1 MEEWRQILADSI
13 VKPKDLADHL
23 GVDPKEIEAIVG
35 DYPMRITP
43 TVLATIKAK
52 GDAIWKQVVPDP
64 AEMADFEAP
73 DDPLEED
80 LMSPVPH
87 LVHRYPDRALLMVT
101 NQCPIYCR
109 FCTRKRLVGK
119 PGFLKKGEL
128 DRAIEYLRAHR
139 EVRDV
144 ILSGGDPLLL
154 PDHLLDRILKALRSI
169 PHLEL
174 IRLGSRV
181 RGTLPQRITPRFC
194 EIVKKYHPI
203 YMNLHFNH
211 PDELTP
217 EVKAACGR
225 LADAGVPLGA
235 QTVLLKGVNDD
246 PEVMKQLMHQLLLA
260 RVKPYY
266 LYQAD
271 LTKGTNHF
279 RTTVETGMQI
289 IRALQGHT
297 SGMAV
302 PHFVIDAPGGGGKI
316 PILPPDYLVHL
327 DEDGAVLKN
336 YENKTFHYPQ
346 PANGHGPFDEAQDR
360 PFDLAQ
366 GRRELP
372 MLGAHPAMSGCS
384 DGAFEDA

>member
-1 MEEWRQILADSI
+1 MEDWKKVLARSI
-13 VKPKDLADHL
+13 TKPKDLAKQL
-23 GVDPKEIEAIVG
+23 GVDEKEIADIVG
-35 DYPMRITP
+35 PYPMRITP
-43 TVLATIKAK
+43 TVLATIKEK
-52 GDAIWKQVVPDP
+52 GDAIWKQVVP
-64 AEMADFEAP
+64 EMIELDDIDAQ

-80 LMSPVPH
+80 TDSPVPH
-87 LVHRYPDRALLMVT
+87 LVHRYPDRVLLMVT

-128 DRAIEYLRAHR
+128 DQAVAYLREHT

-154 PDHLLDRILKALRSI
+154 PDNLIERILKALRSI

-174 IRLGSRV
+174 IRFGTRV
-181 RGTLPQRITPRFC
+181 PGTLPERITPELC
-194 EIVKKYHPI
+194 AIVKKYHPI

-217 EVKAACGR
+217 EVVEACGR
-225 LADAGVPLGA
+225 LADAGIPLGA

-246 PEVMKQLMHQLLLA
+246 PEIMKRLMHQLLLA
-260 RVKPYY
+260 RIKPYY
-266 LYQAD
+266 LYMAD

-279 RTTVETGMQI
+279 RTTVETGLRI
-289 IRALQGHT
+289 IQALQGHT

-316 PILPPDYLVHL
+316 PLLPNEYLLDL
-327 DEDGAVLKN
+327 DEKGAVLKN
-336 YENKTFHYPQ
+336 FENKTYHYPQ
-346 PANGHGPFDEAQDR
+346 PPTADKK
-360 PFDLAQ
+360 
-366 GRRELP
+366 ELP
-372 MLGAHPAMSGCS
+372 MVSTSVSHDMCSAGAMDDH
-384 DGAFEDA
+384 

>member
-1 MEEWRQILADSI
+1 MDDWKRVLAESI
-13 VKPKDLADHL
+13 TKPKELAEHL
-23 GVDPKEIEAIVG
+23 GVDPKEVEQVVG
-35 DYPMRITP
+35 PYPMRITP
-43 TVLATIKAK
+43 TVLATIKEQ
-52 GDAIWKQVVPDP
+52 GDAIWKQVVPE
-64 AEMADFEAP
+64 AVEMEDFDAP

-80 LMSPVPH
+80 TDSPVPH
-87 LVHRYPDRALLMVT
+87 LVHRYPDRVLLMVT

-128 DRAIEYLRAHR
+128 DQAIAYLHEHT

-154 PDHLLDRILKALRSI
+154 PDHLIERILKALRTI

-174 IRLGSRV
+174 IRFGSRV
-181 RGTLPQRITPRFC
+181 PGTLPQRITPQLC
-194 EIVKKYHPI
+194 EIVKRYHPI

-211 PDELTP
+211 PAELTP
-217 EVKAACGR
+217 EVKEACGR

-246 PEVMKQLMHQLLLA
+246 PEIMKQLMHQLLLA

-279 RTTVETGMQI
+279 RTTVETGLHI
-289 IRALQGHT
+289 IQALQGHT

-316 PILPPDYLVHL
+316 PLLPQDYLLNL
-327 DEDGAVLKN
+327 DDDGAVLKN
-336 YENKTFHYPQ
+336 YENKTYHYPQ
-346 PANGHGPFDEAQDR
+346 PHP
-360 PFDLAQ
+360 
-366 GRRELP
+366 GRMKELP
-372 MLGAHPAMSGCS
+372 MVGTSTHGGLCGNGAM
-384 DGAFEDA
+384 DD

>member
-1 MEEWRQILADSI
+1 MEDWKKILAQSI
-13 VKPKDLADHL
+13 TKPKDLAKHL
-23 GVDPKEIEAIVG
+23 GVDEKEVTDVVG
-35 DYPMRITP
+35 PYPMRITP
-43 TVLATIKAK
+43 TVLATIKEK
-52 GDAIWKQVVPDP
+52 GDAIWRQVVPEGIELDDID
-64 AEMADFEAP
+64 AQ

-80 LMSPVPH
+80 TDSPVPH
-87 LVHRYPDRALLMVT
+87 LVHRYPDRVLLMVT

-128 DRAIEYLRAHR
+128 DQAVAYLREHT

-154 PDHLLDRILKALRSI
+154 PDNLIERILKALRSI

-174 IRLGSRV
+174 IRFGTRV
-181 RGTLPQRITPRFC
+181 PGTLPQRITPELC
-194 EIVKKYHPI
+194 EIVKRYHPI

-211 PDELTP
+211 PDELTA
-217 EVKAACGR
+217 EVKEACGR
-225 LADAGVPLGA
+225 LADAGIPLGA

-246 PEVMKQLMHQLLLA
+246 PDIMKRLMHQLLLA

-266 LYQAD
+266 LYMAD

-279 RTTVETGMQI
+279 RTTVETGLKIVQ
-289 IRALQGHT
+289 ALQGHT

-316 PILPPDYLVHL
+316 PLLPNEYLLNL
-327 DEDGAVLKN
+327 DEKGAVLKN
-336 YENKTFHYPQ
+336 FENKTYFYPQ
-346 PANGHGPFDEAQDR
+346 PSTKNN
-360 PFDLAQ
+360 
-366 GRRELP
+366 RELP
-372 MLGAHPAMSGCS
+372 MVNTSASRDMCSAGAMDDH
-384 DGAFEDA
+384 

>member
-181 RGTLPQRITPRFC
+181 PGTLPQRITPRFC

-336 YENKTFHYPQ
+336 YENNTFHYPQ

>member
-1 MEEWRQILADSI
+1 MDDWKKVLAASI
-13 VKPKDLADHL
+13 TKPKDLAKYL
-23 GVDPKEIEAIVG
+23 GVDPKEVEAVVG
-35 DYPMRITP
+35 PYPMRITP
-43 TVLATIKAK
+43 TVLATIKSK
-52 GDAIWKQVVPDP
+52 GDAIWKQVVPEAIELD
-64 AEMADFEAP
+64 DIDAP

-80 LMSPVPH
+80 TDSPVPH
-87 LVHRYPDRALLMVT
+87 LVHRYPDRVLLMVT

-128 DRAIEYLRAHR
+128 DRAVAYLREHT

-154 PDHLLDRILKALRSI
+154 PDRLIERILKGLRSI

-174 IRLGSRV
+174 IRFGTRV
-181 RGTLPQRITPRFC
+181 PGTLPQRITPELC
-194 EIVKKYHPI
+194 EIVKRFHPI

-217 EVKAACGR
+217 EVKEACGR

-246 PEVMKQLMHQLLLA
+246 PEIMKRLMHQLLLA

-279 RTTVETGMQI
+279 RTPVETGLKMIQS
-289 IRALQGHT
+289 LQGHT

-316 PILPPDYLVHL
+316 PLLPNDYLLNL
-327 DEDGAVLKN
+327 DENGAVLKN
-336 YENKTFHYPQ
+336 YENKTYHYPQ
-346 PANGHGPFDEAQDR
+346 PTSGNG
-360 PFDLAQ
+360 
-366 GRRELP
+366 RELP
-372 MLGAHPAMSGCS
+372 MVGAPASQDMC
-384 DGAFEDA
+384 GAGAMDDY

>member
-1 MEEWRQILADSI
+1 MDDWKKVLAQSI
-13 VKPKDLADHL
+13 TKPKDLAKYL
-23 GVDPKEIEAIVG
+23 GVDPKEVEAVVG
-35 DYPMRITP
+35 PYPMRITP
-43 TVLATIKAK
+43 TVLATIKNK
-52 GDAIWKQVVPDP
+52 GDAIWKQVVPEAIELD
-64 AEMADFEAP
+64 DIDAP

-80 LMSPVPH
+80 TDSPVPH
-87 LVHRYPDRALLMVT
+87 LVHRYPDRVLLMVT

-128 DRAIEYLRAHR
+128 DQAVAYLRDHT

-154 PDHLLDRILKALRSI
+154 PDHLIERILKALRSI

-174 IRLGSRV
+174 IRFGTRV
-181 RGTLPQRITPRFC
+181 PGTLPQRITPELC
-194 EIVKKYHPI
+194 DLVKRYHPI

-217 EVKAACGR
+217 EVKEACGR

-246 PEVMKQLMHQLLLA
+246 PEIMKGLMHQLLLA

-279 RTTVETGMQI
+279 RTTVETGLKI
-289 IRALQGHT
+289 IQALQGHT

-316 PILPPDYLVHL
+316 PLLPNDYLLNL
-327 DEDGAVLKN
+327 DENGAVLKN
-336 YENKTFHYPQ
+336 YENKTYHYPQ
-346 PANGHGPFDEAQDR
+346 PSAGNG
-360 PFDLAQ
+360 
-366 GRRELP
+366 RELP
-372 MLGAHPAMSGCS
+372 MVGAPASQDMCS
-384 DGAFEDA
+384 AGAMDDY

>member
-1 MEEWRQILADSI
+1 MEDWKKILAQSI
-13 VKPKDLADHL
+13 TKPKDLAKHL
-23 GVDPKEIEAIVG
+23 GVDEKEVADVVG
-35 DYPMRITP
+35 PYPMRITP
-43 TVLATIKAK
+43 TVLATIKEK
-52 GDAIWKQVVPDP
+52 GDAIWKQVVPEGIELDDID
-64 AEMADFEAP
+64 AQ

-80 LMSPVPH
+80 TDSPVPH
-87 LVHRYPDRALLMVT
+87 LVHRYPDRVLLMVT

-128 DRAIEYLRAHR
+128 DQAVAYLREHT

-154 PDHLLDRILKALRSI
+154 PDNLIERILKALRSI

-174 IRLGSRV
+174 IRFGTRV
-181 RGTLPQRITPRFC
+181 PGTLPQRITLELC
-194 EIVKKYHPI
+194 EIVKQYHPI

-217 EVKAACGR
+217 EVKEACGR
-225 LADAGVPLGA
+225 LADAGIPLGA

-246 PEVMKQLMHQLLLA
+246 PEIMKRLMHQLLLA
-260 RVKPYY
+260 RIKPYY
-266 LYQAD
+266 LYMAD

-279 RTTVETGMQI
+279 RTTVETGLKIVQ
-289 IRALQGHT
+289 ALQGHT

-316 PILPPDYLVHL
+316 PLLPNEYLLNL
-327 DEDGAVLKN
+327 DEKGAVLKN
-336 YENKTFHYPQ
+336 FENKTYHYPQ
-346 PANGHGPFDEAQDR
+346 PTTTDN
-360 PFDLAQ
+360 
-366 GRRELP
+366 RELP
-372 MLGAHPAMSGCS
+372 MVNTSVSRDMCIAGAMDDH
-384 DGAFEDA
+384 

>member
-1 MEEWRQILADSI
+1 MPMDDWKRILAQSI
-13 VKPKDLADHL
+13 TKPDDLAKHL
-23 GVDPKEIEAIVG
+23 GVDPKEVEQVVG
-35 DYPMRITP
+35 PYPMRITP
-43 TVLATIKAK
+43 TVLATIKEQD
-52 GDAIWKQVVPDP
+52 DAIWKQVVPD
-64 AEMADFEAP
+64 AVEMDDFDAP

-80 LMSPVPH
+80 TDSPVPH
-87 LVHRYPDRALLMVT
+87 LVHRYPDRVLLMVT

-128 DRAIEYLRAHR
+128 NQAIAYLREHT

-154 PDHLLDRILKALRSI
+154 PDHLIERILKALRTI

-174 IRLGSRV
+174 IRFGTRV
-181 RGTLPQRITPRFC
+181 PGTLPQRITPELC
-194 EIVKKYHPI
+194 EIVKQYHPI

-217 EVKAACGR
+217 DVKAACGR

-246 PEVMKQLMHQLLLA
+246 PAVMKRLMHELLLA

-279 RTTVETGMQI
+279 RTTVETGLSI
-289 IRALQGHT
+289 IQSLQGHT

-316 PILPPDYLVHL
+316 PLLPSDYLLNL
-327 DEDGAVLKN
+327 DENGAVLKN
-336 YENKTFHYPQ
+336 YENKTYHYPQ
-346 PANGHGPFDEAQDR
+346 PDPIAPHPDSLPEREENP
-360 PFDLAQ
+360 
-366 GRRELP
+366 GRLRELP
-372 MLGAHPAMSGCS
+372 MVGTSASEGLCSLGAM
-384 DGAFEDA
+384 DE

>member
-1 MEEWRQILADSI
+1 MEDWKKVLARSI
-13 VKPKDLADHL
+13 TKPKDLAKQL
-23 GVDPKEIEAIVG
+23 GVDEKEIADIVG
-35 DYPMRITP
+35 PYPMRITP
-43 TVLATIKAK
+43 TVLATIKEK
-52 GDAIWKQVVPDP
+52 GDAIWKQVVP
-64 AEMADFEAP
+64 EMIELDDIDAK

-80 LMSPVPH
+80 TDSPVPH
-87 LVHRYPDRALLMVT
+87 LVHRYPDRVLLMVT

-128 DRAIEYLRAHR
+128 DQAVAYLREHT

-154 PDHLLDRILKALRSI
+154 PDNLIERILKALRSI

-174 IRLGSRV
+174 IRFGTRV
-181 RGTLPQRITPRFC
+181 PGTLPERITPELC
-194 EIVKKYHPI
+194 AIVKKYHPI

-217 EVKAACGR
+217 EVVEACGR
-225 LADAGVPLGA
+225 LADAGIPLGA

-246 PEVMKQLMHQLLLA
+246 PEIMKRLMHQLLLA
-260 RVKPYY
+260 RIKPYY
-266 LYQAD
+266 LYMAD

-279 RTTVETGMQI
+279 RTTVETGLKIVQ
-289 IRALQGHT
+289 ALQGHT

-316 PILPPDYLVHL
+316 PLLPNEYLLDL
-327 DEDGAVLKN
+327 DEKGAVLKN
-336 YENKTFHYPQ
+336 FENKTYHYPQ
-346 PANGHGPFDEAQDR
+346 PPTTDKK
-360 PFDLAQ
+360 
-366 GRRELP
+366 ELP
-372 MLGAHPAMSGCS
+372 MVGTSVSHDMCSAGAMDDH
-384 DGAFEDA
+384 

>member
-1 MEEWRQILADSI
+1 MEDWKKVLARSI
-13 VKPKDLADHL
+13 TKPKDLAKHL
-23 GVDPKEIEAIVG
+23 GVDEKEVADVVG
-35 DYPMRITP
+35 PYPMRITP
-43 TVLATIKAK
+43 TVLATIKEK
-52 GDAIWKQVVPDP
+52 GDAIWKQVVPEGIELDDID
-64 AEMADFEAP
+64 AK

-80 LMSPVPH
+80 TDSPVPH
-87 LVHRYPDRALLMVT
+87 LVHRYPDRVLLMVT

-128 DRAIEYLRAHR
+128 DQAVAYLREHT

-154 PDHLLDRILKALRSI
+154 TDNLIERILKALRSI

-174 IRLGSRV
+174 IRFGTRV
-181 RGTLPQRITPRFC
+181 PGTLPERITPELC
-194 EIVKKYHPI
+194 EIVKQYHPI

-217 EVKAACGR
+217 EVKEACGR

-246 PEVMKQLMHQLLLA
+246 PEIMKRLMHQLLLA
-260 RVKPYY
+260 RIKPYY
-266 LYQAD
+266 LYMAD

-279 RTTVETGMQI
+279 RTTVETGLRI
-289 IRALQGHT
+289 IQSLQGHT

-316 PILPPDYLVHL
+316 PLLPNEYLLDL
-327 DEDGAVLKN
+327 DEKGAVLKN
-336 YENKTFHYPQ
+336 FENKTYHYPQ
-346 PANGHGPFDEAQDR
+346 PSTTDKK
-360 PFDLAQ
+360 
-366 GRRELP
+366 ELP
-372 MLGAHPAMSGCS
+372 MIDTSASRDMCSAGAMDDH
-384 DGAFEDA
+384 

>member
-1 MEEWRQILADSI
+1 MEEWRRILAES
-13 VKPKDLADHL
+13 VVRPKDLAAHL
-23 GVDPKEIEAIVG
+23 GVNPREIEAVVG

-43 TVLATIKAK
+43 TVLATIKEK
-52 GDAIWKQVVPDP
+52 DDAIWKQVVPDR
-64 AEMADFEAP
+64 AEMEDMDAE

-87 LVHRYPDRALLMVT
+87 LVHRYPDRVLLMVT

-128 DRAIEYLRAHR
+128 EQAIAYLKEHR

-154 PDHLLDRILKALRSI
+154 PDHLLERILKALRTI

-174 IRLGSRV
+174 IRIGSRV
-181 RGTLPQRITPRFC
+181 PGSLPERITPKLC
-194 EIVKKYHPI
+194 EIVKNYHPI

-246 PEVMKQLMHQLLLA
+246 PAVMMRLVHQLLLA

-271 LTKGTNHF
+271 LTRGTNHL
-279 RTTVETGMQI
+279 RTTVETGMNI
-289 IRALQGHT
+289 IKALQGHT
-297 SGMAV
+297 SGMGV

-316 PILPPDYLVHL
+316 PLLPSDYLVSL
-327 DEDGAVLKN
+327 TPEQATLTN
-336 YENKTFHYPQ
+336 YEGKTYVYPQ
-346 PANGHGPFDEAQDR
+346 PPQPSGNGK
-360 PFDLAQ
+360 
-366 GRRELP
+366 RRELP
-372 MLGAHPAMSGCS
+372 MVAAPSTAT
-384 DGAFEDA
+384 

>member
-1 MEEWRQILADSI
+1 MEDWKKILAQSI
-13 VKPKDLADHL
+13 TKPKDLAKHL
-23 GVDPKEIEAIVG
+23 GVDEKEVADVVG
-35 DYPMRITP
+35 PYPMRITP
-43 TVLATIKAK
+43 TVLATIKEK
-52 GDAIWKQVVPDP
+52 GDAIWRQVVPEGIELDDID
-64 AEMADFEAP
+64 AQ

-80 LMSPVPH
+80 TDSPVPH
-87 LVHRYPDRALLMVT
+87 LVHRYPDRVLLMVT

-128 DRAIEYLRAHR
+128 DQAVAYLREHT

-154 PDHLLDRILKALRSI
+154 PDNLIERILKALRSI

-174 IRLGSRV
+174 IRFGTRV
-181 RGTLPQRITPRFC
+181 PGTLPQRITPELC
-194 EIVKKYHPI
+194 EIVKRYHPI

-217 EVKAACGR
+217 EVKEACGR
-225 LADAGVPLGA
+225 LADAGIPLGA

-246 PEVMKQLMHQLLLA
+246 PEIMKRLMHQLLLA

-266 LYQAD
+266 LYMAD

-279 RTTVETGMQI
+279 RTTVETGLKIVQ
-289 IRALQGHT
+289 ALQGHT

-316 PILPPDYLVHL
+316 PLLPNEYLLNL
-327 DEDGAVLKN
+327 DEKGAVLKN
-336 YENKTFHYPQ
+336 FENKTYHYPQ
-346 PANGHGPFDEAQDR
+346 PPTADKK
-360 PFDLAQ
+360 
-366 GRRELP
+366 ELP
-372 MLGAHPAMSGCS
+372 MVITSVSHDMFSAGAMDDH
-384 DGAFEDA
+384 

>member
-1 MEEWRQILADSI
+1 MDDWKKVLAASI
-13 VKPKDLADHL
+13 TKPKDLAKYL
-23 GVDPKEIEAIVG
+23 GVDPKEVEAVVG
-35 DYPMRITP
+35 PYPMRITP
-43 TVLATIKAK
+43 TVLATIKSK
-52 GDAIWKQVVPDP
+52 GDAIWKQVVPEAIELD
-64 AEMADFEAP
+64 DIDAP

-80 LMSPVPH
+80 TDSPVPH
-87 LVHRYPDRALLMVT
+87 LVHRYPDRVLLMVT

-128 DRAIEYLRAHR
+128 DRAVAYLREHT

-154 PDHLLDRILKALRSI
+154 PDRLIERILKGLRSI

-174 IRLGSRV
+174 IRFGTRV
-181 RGTLPQRITPRFC
+181 PGTLPQRITPELC
-194 EIVKKYHPI
+194 EIVKRFHPI

-217 EVKAACGR
+217 EVKEACGR

-246 PEVMKQLMHQLLLA
+246 PEIMKQLMHQLLLA

-279 RTTVETGMQI
+279 RTTVETGLKI
-289 IRALQGHT
+289 IQSLQGHT

-316 PILPPDYLVHL
+316 PLLPNDYLLNL
-327 DEDGAVLKN
+327 DENGAVLKN
-336 YENKTFHYPQ
+336 YENKTYHYPQ
-346 PANGHGPFDEAQDR
+346 PTSGNG
-360 PFDLAQ
+360 
-366 GRRELP
+366 RELP
-372 MLGAHPAMSGCS
+372 MVGAPASQDMC
-384 DGAFEDA
+384 GAGAMDDY

>member
-1 MEEWRQILADSI
+1 MEEWKRVLAESI
-13 VKPKDLADHL
+13 TKPADLAKHL
-23 GVDPKEIEAIVG
+23 GVDPKDIEDVVG
-35 DYPMRITP
+35 PYPMRITP
-43 TVLATIKAK
+43 TVLSTIKEK
-52 GDAIWKQVVPDP
+52 GDAIWKQVVPDGI
-64 AEMADFEAP
+64 EIDDIDAP
-73 DDPLEED
+73 DDPLEEETD
-80 LMSPVPH
+80 SPVPH
-87 LVHRYPDRALLMVT
+87 LVHRYPDRVLLMVT

-128 DRAIEYLRAHR
+128 EQAIAYLHEHT

-154 PDHLLDRILKALRSI
+154 PDNLLERILKALRTI

-174 IRLGSRV
+174 IRFGSRV
-181 RGTLPQRITPRFC
+181 PGTLPQRITPELC
-194 EIVKKYHPI
+194 EMIKRYHPI

-217 EVKAACGR
+217 EVKDACGR
-225 LADAGVPLGA
+225 LADVGVPLGA

-246 PEVMKQLMHQLLLA
+246 PEIMKRLMHQLLLA

-279 RTTVETGMQI
+279 RTTVETGLRI
-289 IRALQGHT
+289 IQALQGHT

-316 PILPPDYLVHL
+316 PILPSDYLLNL
-327 DEDGAVLKN
+327 DEKGAVLKN
-336 YENKTFHYPQ
+336 YENKTYHYPQ
-346 PANGHGPFDEAQDR
+346 PDEDR
-360 PFDLAQ
+360 Q
-366 GRRELP
+366 RELP
-372 MLGAHPAMSGCS
+372 MVGVHSSKGLCNAGAM
-384 DGAFEDA
+384 DDL

>member
-1 MEEWRQILADSI
+1 MEDWRRILADSI
-13 VKPKDLADHL
+13 VKPKDLAERFGMDEQ
-23 GVDPKEIEAIVG
+23 EIEAIVG
-35 DYPMRITP
+35 PYPMRITP
-43 TVLATIKAK
+43 TVLGTIKK
-52 GDAIWKQVVPDP
+52 RGDPIWKQVMPDP
-64 AEMADFEAP
+64 AELTDIDAE

-87 LVHRYPDRALLMVT
+87 LVHRYPDRVLLMVT

-128 DRAIEYLRAHR
+128 DQAITYLQEHT

-154 PDHLLDRILKALRSI
+154 PDHLLERILKSLRTI

-181 RGTLPQRITPRFC
+181 PGTLPERITPKLC
-194 EIVKKYHPI
+194 SIVKKYHPV

-217 EVKAACGR
+217 AVREACGM

-246 PEVMKQLMHQLLLA
+246 PETMKRLMHQLLLA

-279 RTTVETGMQI
+279 RTTIESGLNI
-289 IRALQGHT
+289 IKALQGHT

-302 PHFVIDAPGGGGKI
+302 LISSSMHRA
-316 PILPPDYLVHL
+316 
-327 DEDGAVLKN
+327 A
-336 YENKTFHYPQ
+336 
-346 PANGHGPFDEAQDR
+346 EAR
-360 PFDLAQ
+360 FPCFLTT
-366 GRRELP
+366 
-372 MLGAHPAMSGCS
+372 MSCIWMRTVQS
-384 DGAFEDA
+384 

>member
-1 MEEWRQILADSI
+1 MDDWKRILAESI
-13 VKPKDLADHL
+13 TKPEDLAKQL
-23 GVDPKEIEAIVG
+23 GVDPKEVEDVVG
-35 DYPMRITP
+35 PYRMRITP
-43 TVLATIKAK
+43 TVLATIKEK
-52 GDAIWKQVVPDP
+52 GDAIWRQVVPEAVELD
-64 AEMADFEAP
+64 DIDAP

-80 LMSPVPH
+80 TDSPVPH
-87 LVHRYPDRALLMVT
+87 LVHRYPDRVLLMVT

-128 DRAIEYLRAHR
+128 DRAIAYLREHT

-154 PDHLLDRILKALRSI
+154 TDPMIERVLKALRSI
-169 PHLEL
+169 PHLEI
-174 IRLGSRV
+174 IRFGSRV
-181 RGTLPQRITPRFC
+181 PGTLPERITPELC

-235 QTVLLKGVNDD
+235 QTVLLKGVNDN

-279 RTTVETGMQI
+279 RTTVETGLKI
-289 IRALQGHT
+289 IQSLQGHT

-316 PILPPDYLVHL
+316 PILPNDYLLHL
-327 DEDGAVLKN
+327 DEQGAVLKN
-336 YENKTFHYPQ
+336 YENKTYHYPQ
-346 PANGHGPFDEAQDR
+346 PE
-360 PFDLAQ
+360 Q
-366 GRRELP
+366 GDKRELP
-372 MLGAHPAMSGCS
+372 MVGAHTSNGSCNAGAM
-384 DGAFEDA
+384 DDL